1 MIIPFWPKHSMV
13 FKGGG
18 GGGSAPPVAA
28 GTPPPATTTTAEVV
42 QAKRDSR
49 RQGMKKKGI
58 QSTILAGE
66 TGGFKKEK
74 VAAPKTVLGGY

>member
-1 MIIPFWPKHSMV
+1 MV
-13 FKGGG
+13 FKGGASAG
-18 GGGSAPPVAA
+18 GTPSVAA
-28 GTPPPATTTTAEVV
+28 GTPPPATNTTAEVV

-66 TGGFKKEK
+66 TGGFSKEK